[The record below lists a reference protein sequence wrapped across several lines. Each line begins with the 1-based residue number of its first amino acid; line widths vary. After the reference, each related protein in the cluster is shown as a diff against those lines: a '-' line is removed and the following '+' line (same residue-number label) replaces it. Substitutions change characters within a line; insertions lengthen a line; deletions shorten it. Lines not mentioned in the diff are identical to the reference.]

1 MIVEGAKA
9 AAKSAGDKAG
19 SKLVEKAFTAKKQP
33 KTETVETMS
42 KVKTSPTAKTK
53 TTTNKKTSEDLL
65 KDIYGDS
72 ILGKGIVKVTS
83 NKSKY

>member
-1 MIVEGAKA
+1 MI
-9 AAKSAGDKAG
+9 
-19 SKLVEKAFTAKKQP
+19 KLAQSWLKKLLTAKKQP

-42 KVKTSPTAKTK
+42 KVKTSPKAKTK
-53 TTTNKKTSEDLL
+53 TSTNKKTSEDLL

-72 ILGKGIVKVTS
+72 ILGKGIVKLTS